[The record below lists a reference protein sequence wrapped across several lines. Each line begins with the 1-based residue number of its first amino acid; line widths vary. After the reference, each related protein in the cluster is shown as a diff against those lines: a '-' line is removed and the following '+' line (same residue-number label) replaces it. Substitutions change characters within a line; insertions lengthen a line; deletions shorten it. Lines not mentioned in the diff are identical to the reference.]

1 MAGNPRLLN
10 LMQNFSVAILAGG
23 MSRRFGDDKSLA
35 SIYGKPFY
43 KLCFEKAS
51 QISDDV
57 MLVAKDTSK
66 YPDLT
71 GLKKVED
78 FSQTI
83 QTPLVGIYSS
93 LLNAVYDEVFI
104 WSVDAPL
111 LKAEII
117 KIIVENVEGYDAS
130 VPEISGKV
138 HPLLACYRKDTAYR
152 LHHFIENGN
161 LKVMT
166 FLDMIKTKYID
177 ETYFVSTDPQ
187 LISFSNINTK
197 EDLIYLENKISIEK

>member
-1 MAGNPRLLN
+1 
-10 LMQNFSVAILAGG
+10 MQNFSIAILAGG
-23 MSRRFGDDKSLA
+23 MSRRFGRDKSLA
-35 SIYGKPFY
+35 IIYGQPFY

-51 QISDDV
+51 RISDDV
-57 MLVAKDTSK
+57 MLVAKDISK
-66 YPDLT
+66 YPDLL

-78 FSQTI
+78 FSQEI
-83 QTPLVGIYSS
+83 QTPLMGIYSS
-93 LLNAVYDEVFI
+93 LLNALYDKVFI

-117 KIIVENVEGYDAS
+117 KTIVEKIEGYDAS

-138 HPLLACYRKDTAYR
+138 HPLLACYKKDTAYR

-166 FLDMIKTKYID
+166 FLEMIKTNYID
-177 ETYFVSTDPQ
+177 KSYFVCTDPQ
-187 LISFSNINTK
+187 LISFSNINTE
-197 EDLIYLENKISIEK
+197 EDLLYLENKISIEK